1 MNKYRRDLRDI
12 RVDVTSKSELIKII
26 LVTILLDKLFIIRSR
41 RECREKES
49 RRRDGR
55 IASRVSPDCAIQVYD
70 VTQEMRKRFRPFRV
84 RMHGHEKQRRKE
96 QSNRAFLSRP

>member
-1 MNKYRRDLRDI
+1 MNKYRRDLRDT

-41 RECREKES
+41 RERREKGS

-70 VTQEMRKRFRPFRV
+70 VT
-84 RMHGHEKQRRKE
+84 
-96 QSNRAFLSRP
+96 